1 MMIDILNL
9 PYYKPK
15 EWQFDIG
22 KQYYYMSDKYYG
34 NSDLTARQWGELLH
48 NRLEIMDTLM
58 ACARDMKK
66 GLEDSSI
73 MCPNPQYEDLL
84 ARRLETDRKSL
95 TKSRQEQ
102 FLHLKNTCP
111 EFRGEI
117 LRYFDFPREDF
128 ELFNIFNSHFESCIS
143 ICDFA
148 HAADRIFEH
157 YIPKYI
163 DKIKTEKQLEALNAR
178 MNWFVTY
185 FKVDP
190 FLHSDLEYNGVRRF
204 LGILGVEEKEADINN
219 FDLKNTKDIKR
230 CKEIYP
236 LAKEYPLL
244 FKGWYD
250 RKGNIKFSPT
260 YSNGL
265 EKKRKE
271 INTKLNEKSKTTSG
285 LKRGAMKVAT
295 KLVPEKLGKVA
306 TKIEQTVANVVYH
319 KKQLGRK

>member
-1 MMIDILNL
+1 MIDILNF

-22 KQYYYMSDKYYG
+22 EKYYFMSNKYYG
-34 NSDLTARQWGELLH
+34 NSDLTARQWGKLLR
-48 NRLEIMDTLM
+48 NRLEIMNTLM

-73 MCPNPQYEDLL
+73 MCPKPQYEDLL
-84 ARRLETDRKSL
+84 AKELEEDRKSL

-111 EFRGEI
+111 EFRDEI
-117 LRYFDFPREDF
+117 LRYFDFSWEDF
-128 ELFNIFNSHFESCIS
+128 KNFNLFIS
-143 ICDFA
+143 SNEYRVGICDLDY
-148 HAADRIFEH
+148 AAKRIFSCYVPE
-157 YIPKYI
+157 YV
-163 DKIKTEKQLEALNAR
+163 DKITTKKQLEALNAR
-178 MNWFVTY
+178 INWFVTY

-190 FLHSDLEYNGVRRF
+190 TSFLQYRLNSF
-204 LGILGVEEKEADINN
+204 LKILGVEGKEADINN

-236 LAKEYPLL
+236 LAKEYPIL

-250 RKGNIKFSPT
+250 RKGNIKFDPS

-265 EKKRKE
+265 EKTRKE

-285 LKRGAMKVAT
+285 IKRGAIKVAT
-295 KLVPEKLGKVA
+295 KIVPGKLGKVA

-319 KKQLGRK
+319 KKQIGRK